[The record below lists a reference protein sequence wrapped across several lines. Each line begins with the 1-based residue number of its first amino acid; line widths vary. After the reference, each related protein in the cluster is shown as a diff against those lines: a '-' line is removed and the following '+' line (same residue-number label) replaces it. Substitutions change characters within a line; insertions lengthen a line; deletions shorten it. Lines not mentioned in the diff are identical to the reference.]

1 MNGRRG
7 NPSRAAGER
16 ARHAGYAC
24 GIVILDRHNGPW
36 RHAALRFVQTL
47 IGIVAAAGVS
57 VVPKLLPLRR

>member
-24 GIVILDRHNGPW
+24 GIVILDHHNGPW
-36 RHAALRFVQTL
+36 RHAALCFVDTL
-47 IGIVAAAGVS
+47 TSIVAAAGVS